1 MFLNIIWLSV
11 YCMFSCSPWVQKYI
25 KIYKCIS
32 FLFFGGRVGRDVC
45 CTLGI
50 KCLLSEY
57 LSVCSAG
64 TISHRKVKVYKKKS
78 VLLHLG
84 LKSVMSMAWK
94 DWMLSLSSEV
104 QTYHISYYLV
114 RNSWCITNLSTF
126 SSIEQLMF

>member
-1 MFLNIIWLSV
+1 M
-11 YCMFSCSPWVQKYI
+11 
-25 KIYKCIS
+25 
-32 FLFFGGRVGRDVC
+32 GGGGDVC

-84 LKSVMSMAWK
+84 LKSVMSMAWLGK
-94 DWMLSLSSEV
+94 TECC
-104 QTYHISYYLV
+104 HYLQ
-114 RNSWCITNLSTF
+114 RYRRTI
-126 SSIEQLMF
+126 